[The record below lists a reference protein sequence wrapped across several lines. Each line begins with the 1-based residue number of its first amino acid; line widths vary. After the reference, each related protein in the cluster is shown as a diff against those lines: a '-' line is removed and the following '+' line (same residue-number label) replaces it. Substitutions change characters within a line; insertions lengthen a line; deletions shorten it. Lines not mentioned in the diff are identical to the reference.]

1 MRGGWWMTF
10 AGSER
15 KEPSAMDMGLRNAAV
30 FVTGGN
36 RGIGRAIAIGF
47 AQEGARVAN
56 CGRDG
61 DALDET
67 HKAIEAMGGAVCDAA
82 DKPLRGRCV
91 REGRATHLRRVLR
104 PGLLTPTLN

>member
-1 MRGGWWMTF
+1 
-10 AGSER
+10 
-15 KEPSAMDMGLRNAAV
+15 MDMGLRNAAV

-67 HKAIEAMGGAVCDAA
+67 RKAIDEAMGG
-82 DKPLRGRCV
+82 RCV
-91 REGRATHLRRVLR
+91 ALQTNLSEEDACAKVVQRTFDAFYDLDC
-104 PGLLTPTLN
+104 

>member
-1 MRGGWWMTF
+1 MTF

-67 HKAIEAMGGAVCDAA
+67 RKAIDEAMGG
-82 DKPLRGRCV
+82 RCV
-91 REGRATHLRRVLR
+91 ALQTNLSEEDACAKVVQRTFDAFYDLDC
-104 PGLLTPTLN
+104 